1 MRTELNIGDKVK
13 IRPDIDIGRYGV
25 NSVVDSMLQYRGKI
39 ATIVDVCERRKYVDD
54 KPQAVK
60 EYIIDL
66 DDRFYSWTLEMFNL
80 ELSDDDLFEYI
91 ESALGINEEEI
102 KQDYISN
109 NSDEPTKDALI
120 AYAKNK
126 FKQFL

>member
-1 MRTELNIGDKVK
+1 
-13 IRPDIDIGRYGV
+13 
-25 NSVVDSMLQYRGKI
+25 
-39 ATIVDVCERRKYVDD
+39 
-54 KPQAVK
+54 
-60 EYIIDL
+60 
-66 DDRFYSWTLEMFNL
+66 MFNL

-91 ESALGINEEEI
+91 ESAFGINEEEI
-102 KQDYISN
+102 KQDYMSN